1 MLYRNEVLTISA
13 YIIRRLLQ
21 AVLIVIIVTFLVFF
35 LVYQL
40 PGDPVEMLISA
51 NMTQD
56 VTPEL
61 IEQLRHE
68 KGLDRPIVVQYVDW
82 LGDAIRGDWGRSL
95 MQNYDIAQEI
105 GSRLLVSLSIGLG
118 AFLLGLILG
127 PGLKGK
133 LQAQ

>member
-1 MLYRNEVLTISA
+1 VLYRNEVLTISA

-68 KGLDRPIVVQYVDW
+68 KGLDRPI
-82 LGDAIRGDWGRSL
+82 
-95 MQNYDIAQEI
+95 
-105 GSRLLVSLSIGLG
+105 LLSC
-118 AFLLGLILG
+118 
-127 PGLKGK
+127 
-133 LQAQ
+133 